1 MRTAKDNTNLS
12 KRYYRPG
19 IKRCPHC
26 QWKLKRGYKLWH
38 KTLNTMTGRFYVTSY
53 GYRCCNPECPEP
65 AEVYRSKEAEALSV
79 PGCSYGLDVIVE
91 IGYQRFWQQRTISE
105 IHTALKERVAI
116 SERQVL
122 NLLVHFLA
130 LLRAAQAAKVASL
143 QPQWQKLGGL
153 VLAIDGM
160 QPEKGNPALYVV
172 REVQLAM
179 TLKAEI
185 LESGDH
191 QTLVREL
198 FEPIKGWGLPI
209 KGVISDAQESIRLA
223 VAQALPGKPHQN
235 CQFHC
240 LKAAGQLTFEADRAM
255 KTELKKKLRGRLN
268 RARQTIKQLP
278 DSDPYRSVLLKY
290 VQHLRFTLL
299 VRSVAP
305 FELGGLRMIEN
316 LTILEASLQRAQEKG
331 GIGSYVVY

>member
-1 MRTAKDNTNLS
+1 MRTAKDKTNLP
-12 KRYYRPG
+12 KRYYRPE

-26 QWKLKRGYKLWH
+26 QRKLKRGYKLWH
-38 KTLNTMTGRFYVTSY
+38 KYLNTMTGRLYVTSY
-53 GYRCCNPECPEP
+53 GYRCSNPECPE
-65 AEVYRSKEAEALSV
+65 AGEVYHSKEAEALSV

-91 IGYQRFWQQRTISE
+91 VGYQRFWQQRTISE
-105 IHTALKERVAI
+105 IHTALKEGVAI

-130 LLRAAQAAKVASL
+130 LLRAAQPMQVAAL
-143 QPQWQKLGGL
+143 HRQWQKLGGL

-160 QPEKGNPALYVV
+160 QPEKGNPALYVM

-179 TLKAEI
+179 TLRAEI

-240 LKAAGQLTFEADRAM
+240 LKAAGQLSFEADRAM
-255 KTELKKKLRGRLN
+255 KTELKQKLRGRLN

-278 DSDPYRSVLLKY
+278 DSDPYRPVLLKY

-299 VRSVAP
+299 ARSVAP

-331 GIGSYVVY
+331 GIGSSVVC

>member
-1 MRTAKDNTNLS
+1 MRTAKDNTNLPQ
-12 KRYYRPG
+12 RYYRPE

-38 KTLNTMTGRFYVTSY
+38 KYLNTMTGRFYVTSY
-53 GYRCCNPECPEP
+53 GYCCSNPECSE
-65 AEVYRSKEAEALSV
+65 AGEIYRSEEAEALSV

-91 IGYQRFWQQRTISE
+91 VGYQRFWQQRTISE

-130 LLRAAQAAKVASL
+130 LLRAAQPVQVAAL
-143 QPQWQKLGGL
+143 HRQWQKLGGL

-160 QPEKGNPALYVV
+160 QPKKGNPALYVV

-179 TLKAEI
+179 TLRAEI
-185 LESGDH
+185 LDSGDH

-290 VQHLRFTLL
+290 VQYLRFVLL

-316 LTILEASLQRAQEKG
+316 LTILEASLRRAQEKG
-331 GIGSYVVY
+331 GIGFSVVC

>member
-1 MRTAKDNTNLS
+1 MRTAKDKTNLP
-12 KRYYRPG
+12 KRYYRPE

-26 QWKLKRGYKLWH
+26 QRKLKRGYKLWH
-38 KTLNTMTGRFYVTSY
+38 KYLNTMTGRLYVTSY
-53 GYRCCNPECPEP
+53 GYRCSNPECPE
-65 AEVYRSKEAEALSV
+65 AGEVYHSKEAEALSV

-91 IGYQRFWQQRTISE
+91 VGHQRFWQQRTTSE

-130 LLRAAQAAKVASL
+130 LLRAAQPMQVAAL
-143 QPQWQKLGGL
+143 HRQWQKLGGL

-160 QPEKGNPALYVV
+160 QPEKGNPALYVM

-179 TLKAEI
+179 TLRAEI

-240 LKAAGQLTFEADRAM
+240 LKAAGQLSFEADRAM
-255 KTELKKKLRGRLN
+255 KTELKQKLRGRLN

-278 DSDPYRSVLLKY
+278 DSDPYRPVLLKY

-299 VRSVAP
+299 ARSVAP

-331 GIGSYVVY
+331 GIGSSVVC